1 MNNSLSI
8 LLIYSNYIFDRLYLL
23 IKRKFQRTNLKT
35 VIFMVTEKPKQ
46 LIDLL
51 NKLKNETDKTTYQSI
66 YIDIA
71 KEVMSL
77 EFKHNPKQPFQG
89 LVYKKLVQ
97 LSVK

>member
-1 MNNSLSI
+1 M
-8 LLIYSNYIFDRLYLL
+8 
-23 IKRKFQRTNLKT
+23 T
-35 VIFMVTEKPKQ
+35 TEKPKQ

-51 NKLKNETDKTTYQSI
+51 NKLKNETNKTKYQNI

-77 EFKHNPKQPFQG
+77 EFEHNPKEPFQG

-97 LSVK
+97 LSVKEFIYSGQSEESLSNLNEVIDILESTSELVR

>member
-1 MNNSLSI
+1 M
-8 LLIYSNYIFDRLYLL
+8 
-23 IKRKFQRTNLKT
+23 T
-35 VIFMVTEKPKQ
+35 TEKPKQ

-51 NKLKNETDKTTYQSI
+51 NKLKNETNKTKYQNI

-77 EFKHNPKQPFQG
+77 EFQHNPKEPFQG

-97 LSVK
+97 LSVKEFVYSGQSEESLSNLKEVISILESTSVLAR

>member
-1 MNNSLSI
+1 M
-8 LLIYSNYIFDRLYLL
+8 
-23 IKRKFQRTNLKT
+23 T
-35 VIFMVTEKPKQ
+35 TEKPKQ

-51 NKLKNETDKTTYQSI
+51 NKLKNETNKTKYQNI

-77 EFKHNPKQPFQG
+77 EFEHNPKEPFQG

-97 LSVK
+97 LSVKEFVYSGQSEESLSNLNEVIDILESTTVFVR